1 MDQSDQR
8 RVVHYCEFEHALIY
22 LYAVHLFYAC
32 ICVCLT
38 SYNYAALQ
46 IEWENRNKDDV
57 GNECRTSLDSFDS
70 PIDEPSPF
78 WKGWFSKK
86 HGGAGLRYEVCVSLR
101 GGDIVWFSGPWACG
115 ANAEITTFRR
125 GLKQCLDEG
134 ECVESDRGL
143 RGEACIK
150 TPSTANRKAIARFQA
165 NTARARQESAIGRI
179 KIWRCMKI
187 QFRHGIEKHA
197 DCARACAA
205 LAQLSIEHGEPL
217 FEIDYY
223 TED

>member
-1 MDQSDQR
+1 M
-8 RVVHYCEFEHALIY
+8 Y
-22 LYAVHLFYAC
+22 
-32 ICVCLT
+32 LT
-38 SYNYAALQ
+38 SRVMLQ

-57 GNECRTSLDSFDS
+57 GNECRTTLDSFDS

-150 TPSTANRKAIARFQA
+150 TPSTANRNAAARSQA
-165 NTARARQESAIGRI
+165 NTSRARQESAIGRI

-197 DCARACAA
+197 HCARACAA
-205 LAQLSIEHGEPL
+205 LAQLSIENGEPL
-217 FEIDYY
+217 FEIEYY